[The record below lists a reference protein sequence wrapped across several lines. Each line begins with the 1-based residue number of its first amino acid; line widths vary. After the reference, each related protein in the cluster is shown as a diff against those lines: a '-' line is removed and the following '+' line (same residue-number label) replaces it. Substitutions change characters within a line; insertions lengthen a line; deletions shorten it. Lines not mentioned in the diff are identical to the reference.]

1 MVMIIKVYHV
11 GKLDVPFDQLPEP
24 QAKSDTGTS
33 SQWKL
38 VSLQLLRNNKQLLLA
53 AIVRLL
59 QD

>member
-1 MVMIIKVYHV
+1 
-11 GKLDVPFDQLPEP
+11 VPFDQLPES
-24 QAKSDTGTS
+24 QAKSDTGAS

-38 VSLQLLRNNKQLLLA
+38 VSLQLLRTNKQLLLA